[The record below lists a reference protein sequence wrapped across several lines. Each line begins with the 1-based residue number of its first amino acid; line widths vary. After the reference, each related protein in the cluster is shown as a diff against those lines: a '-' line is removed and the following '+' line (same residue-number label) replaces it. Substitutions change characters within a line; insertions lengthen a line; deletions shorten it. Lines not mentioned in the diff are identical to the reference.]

1 MWLCWGPLAME
12 EKEGVLMD
20 IAEKQQCLL
29 SLSLSLCHTHTH
41 TRMLQRTRLWQ
52 IIPRIPSLNFRVDA
66 LCKLQIT

>member
-41 TRMLQRTRLWQ
+41 THASEDKVMADNT
-52 IIPRIPSLNFRVDA
+52 PNP
-66 LCKLQIT
+66 